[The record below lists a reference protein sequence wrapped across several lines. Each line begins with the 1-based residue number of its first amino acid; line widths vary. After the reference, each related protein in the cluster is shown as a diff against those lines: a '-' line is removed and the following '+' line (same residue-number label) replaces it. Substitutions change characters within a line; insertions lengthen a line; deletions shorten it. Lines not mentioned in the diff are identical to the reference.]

1 MTEQQ
6 AWCLVS
12 VLLGEMFMNS
22 DSNMHHEFQSL
33 SVILTEALVLL
44 ILGRRNSLSCLL
56 SLTNMN
62 LVVLNHVFA
71 FP

>member
-1 MTEQQ
+1 MVFGFSSFRGNVYELT
-6 AWCLVS
+6 
-12 VLLGEMFMNS
+12 